1 VIADPAVTNEKGHRL
16 GIKIPKSENIVT
28 RLRPALILAEM
39 ERFRVGGI
47 CRLLSNRRLPGPPKS
62 LSR

>member
-1 VIADPAVTNEKGHRL
+1 MTNEKGHRL

-47 CRLLSNRRLPGPPKS
+47 FRLLSNSRLQGMA
-62 LSR
+62 RC